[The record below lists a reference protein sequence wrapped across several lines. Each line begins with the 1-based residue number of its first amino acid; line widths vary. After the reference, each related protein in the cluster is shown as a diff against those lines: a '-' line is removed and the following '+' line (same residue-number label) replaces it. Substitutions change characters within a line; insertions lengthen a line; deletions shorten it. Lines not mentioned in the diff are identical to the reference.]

1 MNISFLKE
9 ENFHQIL
16 QGIEKNFL
24 ISKTNSKGI
33 ITYTNDLFCEV
44 SGYTREELIGKPHNI
59 VRHPDMPKS
68 VFKELWETIK
78 DKKQAWTG
86 VIKNKTKS
94 GGYYWVTTNI
104 FPIFDLQNPEEIA
117 EYISIRKEITKQ
129 MDGLEKDQLFS
140 QLYEILNFYHASA
153 NLKETLEFALDKILK
168 FNWLEVQAKAGIMLW
183 NEQTKQLEMFVH
195 RGVGASLLNLCNRV
209 ALGRCLCGRAAERKA
224 LVFKDCVDE
233 EHENRPEG
241 IQPHGHYNVPL
252 MFQNKLM
259 GVLFLYVEH
268 GYKKRK
274 IEEEFLNLLGQVL
287 GSIIY
292 KYKLENELQQ
302 EIVKNQLIIDY
313 IKTYSSKTTFKVA
326 RDLFEKNDLF
336 FDNLFEAENLVGNR
350 FLYLIFLDVVGF
362 TKFSENR
369 DPKEVL
375 QVLNNLFS
383 PIIEIIYKYDGD
395 LDKFIGDAIFS
406 YFENPVDCYNAG
418 LEILKLVD
426 DPELN
431 PHKIGIR
438 MGMHCG
444 YVAQANL
451 GNYVRRDFT
460 LIGDT
465 VNTTQRLESAAKPN
479 SILIS
484 EDFMRL
490 LQLLNANGQPEF
502 QLSKRMFLKAKNK
515 SELIPVYQISKD

>member
-1 MNISFLKE
+1 MIDNFLSRE
-9 ENFHQIL
+9 HLQQII
-16 QGIEKNFL
+16 QGIETNFL
-24 ISKTNSKGI
+24 ISKTNPKGI
-33 ITYTNDLFCEV
+33 ITYVNNLFCEV
-44 SGYTREELIGKPHNI
+44 SEYTKEELIGKPHNI

-94 GGYYWVTTNI
+94 GSYYWVTTNI
-104 FPIFDLQNPEEIA
+104 FPIFDSQNPQEIV
-117 EYISIRKEITKQ
+117 EYVSVRKEITTQ
-129 MDGLEKDQLFS
+129 MDGFEKDQLFS
-140 QLYEILNFYHASA
+140 QLYEILNFYHTSED
-153 NLKETLEFALDKILK
+153 LKQTLEFALDKILK
-168 FNWLEVQAKAGIMLW
+168 FSWLEVQRKGGIMLW

-209 ALGRCLCGRAAERKA
+209 PLGRCLCGRAAERKA

-252 MFQNKLM
+252 MFQDKPM
-259 GVLFLYVEH
+259 GVMFLYVEH

-326 RDLFEKNDLF
+326 RDLFNTNNLF
-336 FDNLFEAENLVGNR
+336 FDNLFEAQNLVGNKYL
-350 FLYLIFLDVVGF
+350 FLMFLDVVGF
-362 TKFSENR
+362 TKFSENKEPR
-369 DPKEVL
+369 EVL

-383 PIIEIIYKYDGD
+383 PIIEIIYKNDGD

-406 YFENPVDCYNAG
+406 YFENPIDCYNAG
-418 LEILKLVD
+418 LEILKAIN
-426 DPELN
+426 DPQNN
-431 PHKIGIR
+431 PHQIAVRI
-438 MGMHCG
+438 GMHCG

-479 SILIS
+479 SILMS
-484 EDFMRL
+484 EDFRK
-490 LQLLNANGQPEF
+490 QLNLSNTNGTEF
-502 QLSKRMFLKAKNK
+502 TFSKKMFLKAKNK
-515 SELIPVYQISKD
+515 AEMIPVFLVSRN